1 MESAIHREFEKIM
14 SEHEIIYQF
23 LPIFLP
29 LIGGIVVFIK
39 KWFNIKEKIKQIRVL
54 IGSVDDALNDDK
66 ITENEFRIIF
76 RNYRDLVNL

>member
-1 MESAIHREFEKIM
+1 MEFATNREFEKIM
-14 SEHEIIYQF
+14 SEHEIIYQL
-23 LPIFLP
+23 LPIFLS
-29 LIGGIVVFIK
+29 LIGGLIIAVK
-39 KWFNIKEKIKQIRVL
+39 KWFNVKEKIHQIKIL